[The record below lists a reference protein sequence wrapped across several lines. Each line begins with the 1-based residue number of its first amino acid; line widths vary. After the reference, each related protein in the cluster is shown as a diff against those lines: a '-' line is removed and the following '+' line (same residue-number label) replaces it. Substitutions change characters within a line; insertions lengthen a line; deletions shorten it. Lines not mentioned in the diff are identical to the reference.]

1 MKKEHARRRL
11 CLALDV
17 DCLDDAVKV
26 AKLLKSKV
34 GIFKIGSQLFT
45 KEGPK
50 AVEVIRKC
58 GGEVFLDLKYH
69 DIPNTVANSVRM
81 AVQLGVY
88 MLNVHAS
95 GGSQMMRAAVEGLEE
110 GCQKNNARR
119 PILLAVTVLT
129 SISGTVLS
137 EEIRVGS
144 DIKDQV
150 KHLAKMAQVSGI
162 NGVVASPQEIS
173 IVRESCDNDFVILTP
188 GIRPSWGATTDD
200 QKRVTTPAEAIRLG
214 ADYIVI
220 GRPILQSSDPVLAVE
235 RVLSEMVAQNV

>member
-1 MKKEHARRRL
+1 MEKEQARRRL

-17 DCLDDAVKV
+17 DCLDDAVKA
-26 AKLLKSKV
+26 AKLLKSKI

-81 AVQLGVY
+81 AVKLGVY

-95 GGSQMMRAAVEGLEE
+95 GGSQMMQAAVEGLEE
-110 GCQKNNARR
+110 ECQKSNVRR

-129 SISGTVLS
+129 SINSIVLS
-137 EEIRVGS
+137 EELRVILG
-144 DIKDQV
+144 IKDQV
-150 KHLAKMAQVSGI
+150 QHLAKMSQASGVD
-162 NGVVASPQEIS
+162 GVVASPQEIS
-173 IVRESCDNDFVILTP
+173 IIRESCGKDFVILTP
-188 GIRPSWGATTDD
+188 GIRPCWGVMADD

-220 GRPILQSSDPVLAVE
+220 GRPILQSNDPVVAAE
-235 RVLSEMVAQNV
+235 RVLSEMVTQNV